1 MTRGSTTRIRTG
13 RGVLALLALPLL
25 LLGTAGGAQAQDAGE
40 EVVERS
46 VSFTVENT
54 NGTDIAC
61 EADGQTYEVRGRL
74 VGPAHALE
82 DPEAVTLFLHGL
94 SYGEFFA
101 NYSEQ
106 PGYNFAQKQAEDGHV
121 TVVVDRLGYD
131 SSDKPEGAGICFGSQ
146 ADIAHQMVEQLRSGD
161 YATEDGAGS
170 PSFSTVV
177 LAGHSVGGIIVQAEA
192 YSFGDIDGLMVLSY
206 SDTDVSPAAMMALQ
220 TAVAECEAGGGPV
233 EGDSGPGGY
242 VYFGAAT
249 PEMFIMAHF
258 FTDNADPTVVQTT
271 ASMRNRDPCGDITSY
286 MAAVD
291 TNLANIDQI
300 DVPVLVATGGE
311 DAIYPVP
318 ADKQAS
324 LLTGSDDVTAVT
336 IPATGHAVTLH
347 RTADEFQAEVSQW
360 LVDRDFGGRVMP
372 VGGVDT
378 GAGGTAGSEGGTPW
392 YLPVGGALLLAGAVV
407 GFGVRG
413 AARRSARGASRVR

>member
-1 MTRGSTTRIRTG
+1 M
-13 RGVLALLALPLL
+13 
-25 LLGTAGGAQAQDAGE
+25 
-40 EVVERS
+40 
-46 VSFTVENT
+46 SFTVENT
-54 NGTDIAC
+54 NDTDIAC
-61 EADGQTYEVRGRL
+61 EADGQTYEVRGHL
-74 VGPAHALE
+74 VGPANALE
-82 DPEAVTLFLHGL
+82 DPQAVTLLLHGL
-94 SYGEFFA
+94 SYGEFFG

-131 SSDKPEGAGICFGSQ
+131 SSDKPEGTGICFGSR

-161 YATEDGAGS
+161 FATDGGDS

-177 LAGHSVGGIIVQAEA
+177 LAGHSVGSIIAQAEA

-206 SDTDVSPAAMMALQ
+206 SDTDVSPAAMTALQ
-220 TAVAECEAGGGPV
+220 TAVTECEAGGGPV

-271 ASMRNRDPCGDITSY
+271 ASLRNRDPCGDITSY
-286 MAAVD
+286 KAAVD

-336 IPATGHAVTLH
+336 IPATGHALTLH

-360 LVDRDFGGRVMP
+360 LVDHDFGGPMMP
-372 VGGVDT
+372 VGGVDA
-378 GAGGTAGSEGGTPW
+378 GAGGTAETEGGVASW
-392 YLPVGGALLLAGAVV
+392 YLPVGGALLLLGAGV
-407 GFGVRG
+407 GLRVRG
-413 AARRSARGASRVR
+413 ASRNSTPGASRVR